1 MKAAATICVHVD
13 SCKLIHSCN
22 SKISLAFS
30 QAAPWMLRDGAA
42 KRKAKELHVDAKR
55 REPPKHCNQRE
66 LKKSTKSAKPSTSN
80 KGAEGVEGQQPKEPL
95 KVLTKHVVIE
105 PISQ

>member
-1 MKAAATICVHVD
+1 MPKIDVKLLNYVYIYI
-13 SCKLIHSCN
+13 CKLIHSCN

-66 LKKSTKSAKPSTSN
+66 LKKSTKSAKPSSAVHR
-80 KGAEGVEGQQPKEPL
+80 GGGLGP
-95 KVLTKHVVIE
+95 
-105 PISQ
+105 